1 MDLSAGSREG
11 PCKLMGIERGRKM
24 ADIILKAS
32 GVIMVCMTVVLIA
45 LAVVWRKKYPSKSM
59 GAKIGKV
66 AVSLLLVVACIA
78 SFAGMAFSN
87 LINQYF
93 MTLDLNDPG
102 IQSVRTAST
111 QTAKNLADEG
121 FVLLKNTNN
130 VLPLANKAVNVFGYS
145 SIDINFG
152 GTGSGSGSNE
162 YNVGFYEGLANAGI
176 SVNED
181 LKAMYEATYQA
192 KQETN
197 ALVMIGGDYNNYE
210 PAIDSYTDALMSQAK
225 SFSDTA
231 LLVLTRNGGE
241 GGDLPMDT
249 AEYAGGAAG
258 EHYLELN
265 KNERDLVALI
275 EDNFENIVVVINS
288 SNAMELGFLDDA
300 AIDAALW
307 IGGPGCEGCNSLG
320 EILTGKINPS
330 GRLADTYVYD
340 LTSNPSYYNFGQF
353 LYENTNNMYQLI
365 FENPSVFNGKHYAYA
380 DYVESI
386 YVGYRYYET
395 RWIDNETLNCDEA
408 AYRQA
413 VQYPFG
419 YGLSYTTF
427 EQTISDFTSDGM
439 KISLD
444 VTVTNTG
451 DTAGKDVVQIYYT
464 APYYLGGIEKSF
476 VNLADFGKTGLLE
489 PGQSET
495 VHFELA
501 YEDMASY
508 DYKDQGCY
516 VLEHGTYEIKLMNNA
531 HELIDSR
538 TVDVSSDRVYNDAN
552 DGARSTDLIAAVNQF
567 DDVSYGNGVTY
578 ISRADWEG
586 TVPTQRSANKS
597 ASEDL
602 IYEIGHQGLTDE
614 QQNEQAEDIVTA
626 AHGLSIDDV
635 KGLAYDDPKWAQLLE
650 QISVDEM
657 VNLIANGG
665 YATVALDSIKKN
677 ATLDQD
683 GPQGINSLISG
694 DVKGVVFP
702 SEVVV
707 ASTFSKELAEEM
719 GLALGSEAA
728 EYGIAGLYGPAM
740 NTHRSPFG
748 GRNYEYYSEDG
759 VLGGKISAAFVR
771 GANKA
776 GIYCY
781 MKHFAMDE
789 QETERL
795 DISIWC
801 NEQAMRELYFKPFEL
816 CAKEGGVTAVMA
828 SDSFIGGTWAGEREE
843 LMNTVLRDEWGF
855 RGMVITDFVT
865 SNSKNADRAIRSGT
879 DLSLTTLGNLTPSTL
894 SSGTA
899 AGRQTLRTAT
909 HNILYTFANSNAQ
922 EISQDPFPTWTFLFI
937 GLDVAAVALAAL
949 VLFVLPKR
957 KMSKDGAAAG
967 GKQAE
972 NR

>member
-1 MDLSAGSREG
+1 M
-11 PCKLMGIERGRKM
+11 
-24 ADIILKAS
+24 KAS
-32 GVIMVCMTVVLIA
+32 GVIMVCLTVALIG
-45 LAVVWRKKYPSKSM
+45 LAIAWRKKYPSTGT

-66 AVSLLLVVACIA
+66 VVSLLLVVACIA
-78 SFAGMAFSN
+78 SFVGMAFSN

-111 QTAKNLADEG
+111 EAAKSLADEG
-121 FVLLKNTNN
+121 FVLLKNENHT
-130 VLPLANKAVNVFGYS
+130 LPLANKAVNVFGYS

-162 YNVGFYEGLANAGI
+162 YNIGFYEGLANAGI

-181 LKAMYEATYQA
+181 LKAVYESAYQA

-210 PAIDSYTDALMSQAK
+210 PSIDSYTDEIISQAK
-225 SFSDTA
+225 DFSNTA

-265 KNERDLVALI
+265 KNERDLVALL
-275 EDNFENIVVVINS
+275 EENFEHIVVIINS
-288 SNAMELGFLDDA
+288 SNAMELGFLDDEE
-300 AIDAALW
+300 IDAALW
-307 IGGPGCEGCNSLG
+307 IGGPGCQGCNSLG

-340 LTSNPSYYNFGQF
+340 LASNPSYHNFGRF
-353 LYENTNNMYQLI
+353 LYENTNNMYKLI
-365 FENPSVFNGKHYAYA
+365 FENPSVFNGKNYAYA
-380 DYVESI
+380 DYVEGI

-427 EQTISDFTSDGM
+427 EQKISNFSSDGT

-451 DTAGKDVVQIYYT
+451 DAAGKDVVQIYYT
-464 APYYLGGIEKSF
+464 APYYTGGIEKAF

-495 VHFELA
+495 IHFELA

-508 DYKDQGCY
+508 DYTGHGCY
-516 VLEHGTYEIKLMNNA
+516 VLERGTYEIKLMNNA
-531 HELIDSR
+531 HDLIDSR
-538 TVDVSSDRVYNDAN
+538 TVEVDADRIYDGASG
-552 DGARSTDLIAAVNQF
+552 GARSTDFVAAVNQF
-567 DDVSYGNGVTY
+567 DDVSFGNGVTY

-597 ASEDL
+597 ASEEL
-602 IYEIGHQGLTDE
+602 IYEIEHQGLTDE
-614 QQNEQAEDIVTA
+614 QQSEQAEDIVTA
-626 AHGLSIDDV
+626 QHGLTIDDMR
-635 KGLAYDDPKWAQLLE
+635 GLTYDDPKWAELLE
-650 QISVDEM
+650 QIGVDEM

-665 YATVALDSIKKN
+665 YATAAMDSIKKN

-707 ASTFSKELAEEM
+707 ASTFNKELAEQM
-719 GLALGSEAA
+719 GLALGSESA

-771 GANKA
+771 GANEA

-781 MKHFAMDE
+781 MKHFALDE

-801 NEQAMRELYFKPFEL
+801 TEQAMREIYFKPFEL
-816 CAKEGGVTAVMA
+816 CVKEGGVTAAMA
-828 SDSFIGGTWAGEREE
+828 SDSFIGGTWAGERAE

-879 DLSLTTLGNLTPSTL
+879 DLSLTTLGNLTPSEL

-899 AGRQTLRTAT
+899 AGRQALRTAT
-909 HNILYTFANSNAQ
+909 HNILYTFANSGAQ
-922 EISQDPFPTWTFLFI
+922 EISQAPFPSWTFLFL
-937 GLDVAAVALAAL
+937 GLDVAAVALA
-949 VLFVLPKR
+949 VLMFFVLPAK
-957 KMSKDGAAAG
+957 KKGKNDTVAAG
-967 GKQAE
+967 RK
-972 NR
+972 

>member
-1 MDLSAGSREG
+1 
-11 PCKLMGIERGRKM
+11 M
-24 ADIILKAS
+24 ADSILKVS
-32 GVIMVCMTVVLIA
+32 GIIMVCLTVALIV
-45 LAVVWRKKYPSKSM
+45 LAVVRRKKYPSAGA
-59 GAKIGKV
+59 GAKVGKV
-66 AVSLLLVVACIA
+66 VVSLLLLVACA
-78 SFAGMAFSN
+78 ANFVGMSFSN
-87 LINQYF
+87 LIGQYF
-93 MTLDLNDPG
+93 TTLNLDDPEV
-102 IQSVRTAST
+102 QNVRTAST
-111 QTAKNLADEG
+111 QTAKSLADEG

-130 VLPLANKAVNVFGYS
+130 VLPLANKTVNVFGYS

-152 GTGSGSGSNE
+152 GTGSGSGSDE
-162 YNVGFYEGLANAGI
+162 YNIGFYEGLVNAGI
-176 SVNED
+176 SFNEE
-181 LKAMYEATYQA
+181 LKAMYESAYQS

-210 PAIDSYTDALMSQAK
+210 LAADAYTDAVMSQAK

-249 AEYAGGAAG
+249 AQYTGGAAG

-265 KNERDLVALI
+265 QNERDLVDIL
-275 EDNFENIVVVINS
+275 EESFENIVVIINS

-300 AIDAALW
+300 EIDGALW

-320 EILTGKINPS
+320 EILTGAINPS
-330 GRLADTYVYD
+330 GRLTDTYAYD

-353 LYENTNNMYQLI
+353 LYENTNNIYKLI
-365 FENPSVFNGKHYAYA
+365 FENPSVFNGKNYAYA
-380 DYVESI
+380 DYAEGI

-395 RWIDNETLNCDEA
+395 RWIDNETFVCDEA
-408 AYRQA
+408 AYKQA

-419 YGLSYTTF
+419 YGLSYTSF
-427 EQTISDFTSDGM
+427 EQTISNFSSDGSN
-439 KISLD
+439 ISLD

-451 DTAGKDVVQIYYT
+451 GAAGKDVVQIYYT

-476 VNLADFGKTGLLE
+476 VNLADFGKTGLLQ
-489 PGQSET
+489 PGESET
-495 VHFELA
+495 IHFEMA

-508 DYKDQGCY
+508 DYKENGCY
-516 VLEHGTYEIKLMNNA
+516 ILEHGTYEIKLMNNA
-531 HELIDSR
+531 HDLIDSR
-538 TVDVSSDRVYNDAN
+538 TVDVSSDRIYKDGN
-552 DGARSTDLIAAVNQF
+552 DGARSTDHIAAVNQF
-567 DDVSYGNGVTY
+567 DDVSYGNDVVY

-586 TVPTQRSANKS
+586 TVPTQRSANKN
-597 ASEDL
+597 ASEEL
-602 IYEIGHQGLTDE
+602 IYEIEHQGLTDE
-614 QQNEQAEDIVTA
+614 QMNEQAADIVTA
-626 AHGLSIDDV
+626 DHGLSIDDM
-635 KGLAYDDPKWAQLLE
+635 KGLAYDDPKWNDLLE
-650 QISVDEM
+650 QISVGDM

-665 YATVALDSIKKN
+665 YATIALDSIDKN

-707 ASTFSKELAEEM
+707 AATFNKELAEEM
-719 GLALGSEAA
+719 GSALGSEAA

-759 VLGGKISAAFVR
+759 VLAGKISAAFVR
-771 GANKA
+771 GANDA

-801 NEQAMRELYFKPFEL
+801 TEQAMRELYFKPFEL
-816 CAKEGGVTAVMA
+816 CTKEGGVTAVMA

-879 DLSLTTLGNLTPSTL
+879 DLSLTTLGNLTPSSL
-894 SSGTA
+894 SSDTA
-899 AGRQTLRTAT
+899 AGRQSLRTAT

-922 EISQDPFPTWTFLFI
+922 QISQAPFPSWTFLFI
-937 GLDVAAVALAAL
+937 GLDMITVALAAV
-949 VLFVLPKR
+949 VLFVLPAKKR
-957 KMSKDGAAAG
+957 KPEDTVTERK
-967 GKQAE
+967 
-972 NR
+972 

>member
-1 MDLSAGSREG
+1 
-11 PCKLMGIERGRKM
+11 M
-24 ADIILKAS
+24 ADSILKVS
-32 GVIMVCMTVVLIA
+32 GIITVCLTVVVIA
-45 LAVVWRKKYPSKSM
+45 LAIVRRKKFPSAGT

-66 AVSLLLVVACIA
+66 AVSLLLIVACVA
-78 SFAGMAFSN
+78 NFAGMAFSN
-87 LINQYF
+87 LIGQYF
-93 MTLDLNDPG
+93 VTLDLNDPD
-102 IQSVRTAST
+102 IKSVRAAST
-111 QTAKNLADEG
+111 EAAKSLADEG
-121 FVLLKNTNN
+121 FVLLKNTND
-130 VLPLANKAVNVFGYS
+130 VLPLTGRAVNVFGYS

-152 GTGSGSGSNE
+152 GTGSGSGSSE
-162 YNVGFYEGLANAGI
+162 YNIGFYEGLDNAGI
-176 SVNED
+176 SFNED
-181 LKAMYEATYQA
+181 LKAMYEAAYQS

-210 PAIDSYTDALMSQAK
+210 LSIDSYTDAVMSQAK

-241 GGDLPMDT
+241 GGDLPLDT

-265 KNERDLVALI
+265 KNERDLLALV
-275 EDNFENIVVVINS
+275 EANFENIVVIINS

-300 AIDAALW
+300 EIDAALW

-330 GRLADTYVYD
+330 GRLADTYAYD

-353 LYENTNNMYQLI
+353 LYENTDNIYQLI

-380 DYVESI
+380 DYAEGI

-395 RWIDNETLNCDEA
+395 RWIDNETLECDET
-408 AYRQA
+408 AYQQA

-419 YGLSYTTF
+419 YGLSYTSF
-427 EQTISDFTSDGM
+427 EQTISSFSSDGTT
-439 KISLD
+439 ISLD

-451 DTAGKDVVQIYYT
+451 AVAGKDVVQIYYT

-476 VNLADFGKTGLLE
+476 VNLADFGKTNLLE

-495 VHFELA
+495 VHFEMD

-508 DYKDQGCY
+508 DYQNHGCY
-516 VLEHGTYEIKLMNNA
+516 VLEHGIYEIKLMNNA
-531 HELIDSR
+531 HDLIDSR
-538 TVDVSSDRVYNDAN
+538 TVEVASDRIYDEVN
-552 DGARSTDLIAAVNQF
+552 DGARSTDLVAAVNQF
-567 DDVSYGNGVTY
+567 DDVSFGNDVEY
-578 ISRADWEG
+578 ISRADWER
-586 TVPTQRSANKS
+586 TVPTQRSTNKS
-597 ASEDL
+597 ASEEL
-602 IYEIGHQGLTDE
+602 IYEIEHQGLTE
-614 QQNEQAEDIVTA
+614 KQTNEQAQDIVTA
-626 AHGLSIDDV
+626 DHGLSIDDV
-635 KGLAYDDPKWAQLLE
+635 KGLAYDDPKWEELLE
-650 QISVDEM
+650 QISVEDM
-657 VNLIANGG
+657 VKLIANGG
-665 YATVALDSIKKN
+665 YATIALESIDKN

-707 ASTFSKELAEEM
+707 ASTFNKELAEKM
-719 GLALGSEAA
+719 GAALGSEAA
-728 EYGIAGLYGPAM
+728 GYGIAGLYGPAM

-759 VLGGKISAAFVR
+759 VLSGKIAAAFVK
-771 GANKA
+771 GANDA

-795 DISIWC
+795 DICIWC
-801 NEQAMRELYFKPFEL
+801 NEQAMREIYFKPFEL
-816 CAKEGGVTAVMA
+816 CVKEGGVTAAMA

-843 LMNTVLRDEWGF
+843 LMNTILRGEWGF
-855 RGMVITDFVT
+855 KGMVITDFVT

-879 DLSLTTLGNLTPSTL
+879 DLSLTTLGNLTPSAL
-894 SSGTA
+894 STDTA
-899 AGRQTLRTAT
+899 AGRQALRTAT
-909 HNILYTFANSNAQ
+909 HNVLYTFVNSNAQ
-922 EISQDPFPTWTFLFI
+922 AISQAPFPAWTFLFV
-937 GLDVAAVALAAL
+937 GLDAVAVILA
-949 VLFVLPKR
+949 VLTFFVLPARKR
-957 KMSKDGAAAG
+957 SKEC
-967 GKQAE
+967 AE
-972 NR
+972 AEHK

>member
-1 MDLSAGSREG
+1 
-11 PCKLMGIERGRKM
+11 M
-24 ADIILKAS
+24 AESILKIS
-32 GVIMVCMTVVLIA
+32 GIVMVCLTVALIG
-45 LAVVWRKKYPSKSM
+45 LAFAWRKKYPSG
-59 GAKIGKV
+59 GAASKIGKA
-66 AVSLLLVVACIA
+66 AVSLLLVVACAA
-78 SFAGMAFSN
+78 SFVGLSFSN

-93 MTLDLNDPG
+93 MTIDLNDPG

-111 QTAKNLADEG
+111 ETSKKLADEG

-130 VLPLANKAVNVFGYS
+130 ALPLANKTVNVFGYS

-152 GTGSGSGSNE
+152 GTGSGSGSGE

-176 SVNED
+176 TVNED
-181 LKAMYEATYQA
+181 LKAMYESAYQA

-197 ALVMIGGDYNNYE
+197 ALVMVGGDYNNYE
-210 PAIDSYTDALMSQAK
+210 PDAASYTDEIMSQAR

-249 AEYAGGAAG
+249 ADYAGGAAG

-265 KNERDLVALI
+265 KNERDLVALL
-275 EDNFENIVVVINS
+275 EENFENIVVIINS
-288 SNAMELGFLDDA
+288 SNAMELGFLEDSE
-300 AIDAALW
+300 IDAALW
-307 IGGPGCEGCNSLG
+307 IGGPGCQGCNSLG
-320 EILTGKINPS
+320 EILTGAINPS
-330 GRLADTYVYD
+330 GRLADTYAYD

-353 LYENTNNMYQLI
+353 LYENTDNMYQLI

-380 DYVESI
+380 DYAEGI

-395 RWIDNETLNCDEA
+395 RWIDNETLQCDEA

-427 EQTISDFTSDGM
+427 EQKISGFSSDGA

-464 APYYLGGIEKSF
+464 APYYVGGIEKSF

-495 VHFELA
+495 IRFELA

-508 DYKDQGCY
+508 DYMNHGCY

-552 DGARSTDLIAAVNQF
+552 DGARSTDQIAAVNQF
-567 DDVSYGNGVTY
+567 DDVSFGNDVKY
-578 ISRADWEG
+578 VSRADWEG
-586 TVPTQRSANKS
+586 TLPTRRSASKS
-597 ASEDL
+597 ASEEL
-602 IYEIGHQGLTDE
+602 IYEIEHQGLTDE
-614 QQNEQAEDIVTA
+614 QMNEQAEDIVTA
-626 AHGLSIDDV
+626 KHGLTIDDMR
-635 KGLAYDDPKWAQLLE
+635 GLAYDDPKWEQLLE

-657 VNLIANGG
+657 VNLIGNGG
-665 YATVALDSIKKN
+665 YATAALTSIDKN
-677 ATLDQD
+677 ATLDED

-719 GLALGSEAA
+719 GLALGSESA

-759 VLGGKISAAFVR
+759 VLAGKISAAFVR
-771 GANKA
+771 GANDA

-855 RGMVITDFVT
+855 NGMVITDFVT

-879 DLSLTTLGNLTPSTL
+879 DLSLTTLNNLTPTSLSTD
-894 SSGTA
+894 TA
-899 AGRQTLRTAT
+899 AGRQALRTAT

-922 EISQDPFPTWTFLFI
+922 QISKADFPSWTFLFI
-937 GLDVAAVALAAL
+937 GLDVAAAALAAV
-949 VLFVLPKR
+949 VLFVLPARKR
-957 KMSKDGAAAG
+957 DK
-967 GKQAE
+967 AE
-972 NR
+972 TGRK